1 MRHPAQFGH
10 EVGELLDLL
19 ALPDGRD
26 SGPPGPVRP
35 AV

>member
-19 ALPDGRD
+19 ALPDLQKGAKRHGR
-26 SGPPGPVRP
+26 
-35 AV
+35 

>member
-19 ALPDGRD
+19 ALPDLQKR
-26 SGPPGPVRP
+26 
-35 AV
+35 A